1 MMKNILLTTLLF
13 LIAVCQVAA
22 DEVLPSVTPPTGD
35 GRPEHV
41 YEMISGNGIYCSS
54 SCVPTRKADN
64 YGLFAFYPVEGK
76 GADVFYIYSFKAK
89 KWLTYTP
96 AGSYRPQNGF
106 IRLEEQKNPNCYF
119 RVYAYDKDNYEIQ
132 PYTTTGNVSNYLNW
146 FRGIDFNPYDGTVS
160 LGLWSENGRQDAG
173 SRWIFSEVIVK
184 TYNYTLTAPVQA
196 VVTIQGKQY
205 HNGDVIKME
214 GGLKQS
220 DITVSSLTGNFPLV
234 IVDDEHETIKIRYIA
249 NVASIAAKGLYTNA
263 VLYPAQQTEV
273 GTALLTESKR
283 DNEIVY
289 NFGNNVLDASFVLS
303 EQKLIFAGSKTMNL
317 EPGTEPFTLAF
328 GNGVSVPAS
337 AMTLKTVGVEN
348 LQPVPD
354 AVGGAEHFAGK
365 ALVAEYSYAYKG
377 KTIKVVWRAILRD
390 GSHYLRTEME
400 LTGVDDIDMY
410 HIMALDYRVNTV
422 EAGSKPAVVGN
433 TRGAVILSN
442 KIFAGLENPVGYNTV
457 GDALGDEN
465 SWTLSESLDEVLL
478 TSGDW
483 HKVVQSEVPNR
494 FVEVTGKGFPHVYQH
509 TEENISLKK
518 NQKVEVTVS
527 YKRGNHRLNFGGAE
541 LFFNGSSAANDFHSG
556 FSGNAHKDNTFSM
569 VAPYTGKF
577 SLRVYVDNT
586 ESIDASSSWAV
597 KVYEPKS
604 NAVVNSDIVPIR
616 GRWSRHTTL
625 KKGDTWKISAV
636 VGLVAQDGTEAEA
649 DLSKSQKR
657 RSFLAY
663 SERER
668 AVPWRPFPAYISWYE
683 LNINRNNAPVPT
695 NNMNSEQVL
704 DVERQWMKNSFSRY
718 GVGPR
723 AFVIDDGW
731 DNYGTWTF
739 HAGFPNE
746 MRDIADSAKTMKA
759 GVGAWL
765 GPVGGYGA
773 SGDFRR
779 NYWKNKGGMQL
790 SNPDYYKVFLDAA
803 RNLTKNNGDFCFF
816 KFDGISA
823 QFSATGP
830 DEGDRGNENAE
841 GIIRLE
847 QYVREN
853 LRRDIFFNTTVGTW
867 ASPFWYHITDATWR
881 QEHDY
886 GTAGNNRIDRENWIT
901 YRDHLVFQNYV
912 TRSPLCPINTLMTHG
927 FILSS
932 FGNVSKNM
940 DYEAVRRELRCAFVC
955 GSGMV
960 ELYNDYALMNS
971 IRDGQLW
978 SDLAECI
985 KWQKRQ
991 ADVLPDAHWVGGD
1004 PWDGSKAN
1012 VYGWAAWNG
1021 KKATLALRNGANEQR
1036 QYSFTLREALNIPK
1050 TVPAGTTIILRK
1062 SFCEQDAL
1070 EGLVEGRSV
1079 GIDELLTVIL
1089 PSSSLYAFDGVQGS
1103 PVEVKTVTLNGEN
1116 GMTAVAKGKTLVVNA
1131 EILPADASFQT
1142 LTWTS
1147 SAPAIA
1153 TVSGGLVK
1161 ALAPGVVTISAVSA
1175 DGKVIGSL
1183 EVTVTEKP
1191 FEPYAVNFDKG
1202 AKGTNRGRK
1211 INKIVW
1217 AVNDKEEQA
1226 LTLDKYQPYIDKTA
1240 SVLTCSAN
1248 SQVTVKFSINGAW
1261 MNGYVYIDKD
1271 NDKVFS
1277 FKPNSL
1283 DQSETDVMTYSFYS
1297 GSFEDDS
1304 VGQNSSGKEITGAE
1318 RNTMTCPTFNV
1329 DLAPG
1334 TYRVR
1339 FKMDWNSVD
1348 PGGQVGSDGTLTQHN
1363 AFFDTGGSIVDVTL
1377 KVEAVPSGISNVR
1390 QETSKTENIYDVS
1403 GRRLHNAPSK
1413 GVYIRNGKVVVK

>member
-1 MMKNILLTTLLF
+1 MKNILLTALL
-13 LIAVCQVAA
+13 LLTAVCQITA

-54 SCVPTRKADN
+54 SCVPTKKADN

-76 GADVFYIYSFKAK
+76 GADVFYIYSYKAK
-89 KWLTYTP
+89 KWLTYAP

-106 IRLEEQKNPNCYF
+106 IRLEEQQNPNCYF
-119 RVYAYDKDNYEIQ
+119 RVHAYDSNNYEIQ
-132 PYTTTGNVSNYLNW
+132 PYTTTGNVSYYLNW
-146 FRGIDFNPYDGTVS
+146 FKGIDFNPYDGTVT
-160 LGLWSENGRQDAG
+160 LGLWSENGQQDGG
-173 SRWIFSEVIVK
+173 SRWIFSEVVIK
-184 TYNYTLTAPVQA
+184 TYKYTLTAPAQA
-196 VVTIQGKQY
+196 VVTIHGKQY
-205 HNGDVIKME
+205 RNGDVIKSE
-214 GGLKQS
+214 GNLKQS
-220 DITVSSLTGNFPLV
+220 DIKVSSLVGNFPLV
-234 IVDDEHETIKIRYIA
+234 VVDDEHETINVRYIA
-249 NVASIAAKGLYTNA
+249 DIPSTATKGRYTNA

-283 DNEIVY
+283 KNEVIY
-289 NFGNNVLDASFVLS
+289 SFGNNVLDASFVLS
-303 EQKLIFAGSKTMNL
+303 EQNLIFAGSKAMNL

-337 AMTLKTVGVEN
+337 AMTLKGVSIEN
-348 LQPVPD
+348 LQAEPN
-354 AVGGAEHFAGK
+354 AVGGVEHFAGK
-365 ALVAEYSYAYKG
+365 ALVAEYSYTYKG
-377 KTIKVVWRAILRD
+377 KAIKVVWRAILRD

-400 LTGVDDIDMY
+400 LTGVDDVDMY
-410 HIMALDYRVNTV
+410 HIMALDYRVNAV

-433 TRGAVILSN
+433 TRGAVIVSN

-457 GDALGDEN
+457 GDTVSDEN
-465 SWTLSESLDEVLL
+465 SWTLSKTLDEVSL
-478 TSGDW
+478 TSADW
-483 HKVVQSEVPNR
+483 HKVEQKEVPNR
-494 FVEVTGKGFPHVYQH
+494 FTEVTGKGYPNVYQH
-509 TEENISLKK
+509 TEENISLVK

-527 YKRGNHRLNFGGAE
+527 YKSGNHRLNFGGAE
-541 LFFNGSSAANDFHSG
+541 LFLNGFSAANDFHSG

-569 VAPYTGKF
+569 IAPYTGNF
-577 SLRVYVDNT
+577 SIRVYVDNT
-586 ESIDASSSWAV
+586 ESIDASSNWVV
-597 KVYEPKS
+597 KVYNPKS
-604 NAVVNSDIVPIR
+604 NAVVNNDIVPIR

-636 VGLVAQDGTEAEA
+636 VGLIAQDGTEDEA
-649 DLSKSQKR
+649 NINKSQKR

-683 LNINRNNAPVPT
+683 LNINRNNAPTPT
-695 NNMNSEQVL
+695 NNMNAEQVL
-704 DVERQWMKNSFSRY
+704 DVEHQWMKNCFSRY

-739 HAGFPNE
+739 HTGFPNE
-746 MRDIADSAKTMKA
+746 MRDIADYAKDMKA

-773 SGDFRR
+773 SGDYRR
-779 NYWKNKGGMQL
+779 NYWRNKGGMQL
-790 SNPDYYKVFLDAA
+790 SNPDYYKVYLDAA

-881 QEHDY
+881 QENDY

-901 YRDHLVFQNYV
+901 YRDHLVYQNYV

-971 IRDGQLW
+971 IRHGQLW

-1050 TVPAGTTIILRK
+1050 TVPAGTAITLRK
-1062 SFCEQDAL
+1062 SFCEQDVL
-1070 EGLVEGRSV
+1070 EGLVEGRPIA
-1079 GIDELLTVIL
+1079 IDEVLTVIL
-1089 PSSSLYAFDGVQGS
+1089 PASSLYAFDGVQGT
-1103 PVEVKTVTLNGEN
+1103 PVDVKTLTLSGERGLTTVVMGN
-1116 GMTAVAKGKTLVVNA
+1116 TLVVNA
-1131 EILPADASFQT
+1131 EVLPADASFHA

-1161 ALAPGVVTISAVSA
+1161 ALTPGVVTISAVSV
-1175 DGKVIGSL
+1175 DGKVVGSM
-1183 EVTVTEKP
+1183 EVTVVEKP
-1191 FEPYAVNFDKG
+1191 FEPYAVNFDKD

-1211 INKIVW
+1211 INKILWTVQGM
-1217 AVNDKEEQA
+1217 DEQSV
-1226 LTLDKYQPYIDKTA
+1226 TVENYQPYIDKTE
-1240 SVLTCSAN
+1240 SILTCPAN
-1248 SQVTVKFSINGAW
+1248 SQVTVEFNINGAW

-1297 GSFEDDS
+1297 GNFEDDS
-1304 VGQNSSGKEITGAE
+1304 VGQNSSGKEISGAN
-1318 RNTMTCPTFNV
+1318 RNTMACPSFNV
-1329 DLAPG
+1329 NLTPG
-1334 TYRVR
+1334 TYRIR
-1339 FKMDWNSVD
+1339 FKMDWNSID

-1377 KVEAVPSGISNVR
+1377 KVEAVSSGISEIQN
-1390 QETSKTENIYDVS
+1390 QSSQSEKIFDVS
-1403 GRRLHNAPSK
+1403 GRRLYNVPSK
-1413 GVYIRNGKVVVK
+1413 GIYIRNGKVVVK

>member
-1 MMKNILLTTLLF
+1 MKHILLTALL
-13 LIAVCQVAA
+13 LLTAVCQVVA
-22 DEVLPSVTPPTGD
+22 DGVLPSVTLPTGD

-41 YEMISGNGIYCSS
+41 YQMISGNGIYCSS
-54 SCVPTRKADN
+54 SCVPTRKAAN

-76 GADVFYIYSFKAK
+76 GSDVFYIYSYKAK
-89 KWLTYTP
+89 KWLTYAP
-96 AGSYRPQNGF
+96 AGSYSPQNSF
-106 IRLEEQKNPNCYF
+106 VRLEEHKNPKCYF
-119 RVYAYDKDNYEIQ
+119 KVHAYGNNNYEIQ
-132 PYTTTGNVSNYLNW
+132 PYTTSGSLSNYLNW
-146 FRGIDFNPYDGTVS
+146 FRGIDFNPYDGAVT
-160 LGLWSENGRQDAG
+160 LGLWSDNGERDAG
-173 SRWIFSEVIVK
+173 SRWTFSEVVIK
-184 TYNYTLTAPVQA
+184 TYRYKLAAPTQA
-196 VVTIQGKQY
+196 LVTIKGKQY
-205 HNGDVIKME
+205 HNGDVITSE

-220 DITVSSLTGNFPLV
+220 DITVSPLAGNFPLV
-234 IVDDEHETIKIRYIA
+234 VVDDEHETISVRYIA
-249 NVASIAAKGLYTNA
+249 DVSSVVTKGQYTHA

-273 GTALLTESKR
+273 GTARLTESKR
-283 DNEIVY
+283 KDEVIY
-289 NFGNNVLDASFVLS
+289 SFGNNVLDASFVLS
-303 EQKLIFAGSKTMNL
+303 GQTLVFAGSKAMNL
-317 EPGTEPFTLAF
+317 EAGTEPFILAF

-337 AMTLKTVGVEN
+337 AMSLKGIRIEN
-348 LQPVPD
+348 LQADPN

-365 ALVAEYSYAYKG
+365 SLVAEYSYTYKG
-377 KTIKVVWRAILRD
+377 KTIQVVWRAILRD

-410 HIMALDYRVNTV
+410 HVIALDYRVNTA

-457 GDALGDEN
+457 GDAQGDEN
-465 SWTLSESLDEVLL
+465 NWTLSKTLDDVAL
-478 TSGDW
+478 TSADW
-483 HKVVQSEVPNR
+483 HKVERPEVPNR
-494 FVEVTGKGFPHVYQH
+494 FTEVTGKGYPHVYQH
-509 TEENISLKK
+509 TENVTLKK
-518 NQKVEVTVS
+518 NQRVEVMVS
-527 YKRGNHRLNFGGAE
+527 YKSGNHRLNFGGAE
-541 LFFNGSSAANDFHSG
+541 LLLNGSSAANDFHAG

-569 VAPYTGKF
+569 VAPYTGEF
-577 SLRVYVDNT
+577 SLRVYVDDT

-597 KVYEPKS
+597 KVYDPKS
-604 NAVVNSDIVPIR
+604 NAAVNSDIVPIR

-625 KKGDTWKISAV
+625 KKGDTWKISGV
-636 VGLVAQDGTEAEA
+636 VGLIAQDGTEAET
-649 DLSKSQKR
+649 DITKSQKR

-668 AVPWRPFPAYISWYE
+668 AVPWRPFPVYVSWYE
-683 LNINRNNAPVPT
+683 LNINRNNAPIPT
-695 NNMNSEQVL
+695 NNMKADQVL
-704 DVERQWMKNSFSRY
+704 DVEHQWMKNSFSRY

-746 MRDIADSAKTMKA
+746 MRDIADSAKAMRA

-765 GPVGGYGA
+765 GPVGGYGK

-779 NYWKNKGGMQL
+779 DYWRNKGGMQL

-823 QFSATGP
+823 QFSAVGP

-881 QEHDY
+881 QENDY
-886 GTAGNNRIDRENWIT
+886 GKAGNNRIDRENWIT
-901 YRDHLVFQNYV
+901 YRDHLVYQNYV

-927 FILSS
+927 FILTA
-932 FGNVSKNM
+932 FGDVSKNM
-940 DYEAVRRELRCAFVC
+940 DYEPLRRELRCAFVC

-960 ELYNDYALMNS
+960 ELYNDYALMNN
-971 IRDGQLW
+971 IRHGQLW
-978 SDLAECI
+978 ADLAECI

-1004 PWDGSKAN
+1004 PWDGTKAN

-1050 TVPAGTTIILRK
+1050 TVPAGTTITLGK

-1070 EGLVEGRSV
+1070 DGLVEGRPIA
-1079 GIDELLTVIL
+1079 IDDVLTVML
-1089 PSSSLYAFDGVQGS
+1089 PASSLYAFDGVQGT
-1103 PVEVKTVTLNGEN
+1103 PVAVKTLTLRGEH
-1116 GMTAVAKGKTLVVNA
+1116 GMSTVAVGKTLVVNA
-1131 EILPADASFQT
+1131 EVLPVDASFHA

-1147 SAPAIA
+1147 STPSIA

-1161 ALAPGVVTISAVSA
+1161 ALTPGVTTISAVSL
-1175 DGKVIGSL
+1175 DGKVMGSMT
-1183 EVTVTEKP
+1183 VTVTEKP
-1191 FEPYAVNFDKG
+1191 FEPYTVNFEKEAKG
-1202 AKGTNRGRK
+1202 ADHGRK
-1211 INKIVW
+1211 INSISWTVDNKDEQTL
-1217 AVNDKEEQA
+1217 AVDTYK
-1226 LTLDKYQPYIDKTA
+1226 PYIDKTS
-1240 SVLTCSAN
+1240 SVFTCPAN
-1248 SQVTVKFSINGAW
+1248 SQVTVRFDIKGAW
-1261 MNGYVYIDKD
+1261 MNGYVYIDKN
-1271 NDKVFS
+1271 NDKVFA
-1277 FKPNSL
+1277 FNPNSL

-1297 GSFEDDS
+1297 GSFEDDTA
-1304 VGQNSSGKEITGAE
+1304 GQNSSGEQLTGNR
-1318 RNTMTCPTFNV
+1318 RNTMTCPTFNIN
-1329 DLAPG
+1329 LEPG
-1334 TYRVR
+1334 SYRVR
-1339 FKMDWNSVD
+1339 FKMDWNSID

-1363 AFFDTGGSIVDVTL
+1363 AFFNTGGSIVDVTL
-1377 KVEAVPSGISNVR
+1377 NVVAVPNGISKVR
-1390 QETSKTENIYDVS
+1390 EQSTKTEHIYDVT
-1403 GRRLHNAPSK
+1403 GRRLQTAPSK
-1413 GVYIRNGKVVVK
+1413 GVYIRNGKVFVK